1 MAIVFDCPH
10 CKTNYR
16 LKDEFAGKT
25 ATCKNPNCRKVIP
38 IPKPNT
44 PVLASKKVNVDE
56 LAAQLFADE
65 GPAVQKV
72 AEEQIQVTCIGCDHV
87 WFVEA
92 SKEGKNVLCPECRKP
107 NRVPLRQKEQ
117 KADWRTGGTGK
128 PSMARVETGMDVQGA
143 FASAHAGGISQQ
155 TAHEIVKDR
164 EAEEEPEVRRKRLIK
179 RGLIGTVVVALLAG
193 GIYYLVKQ
201 RKEVATDAKMEQAV
215 AELTGESGTKDV
227 RFHALIH
234 RASGEHR
241 IRTASN
247 KKEAK
252 DALVDLRTAKNEL
265 GNPNGGLKPTD
276 PDRNGTLV
284 EVAITMTELL
294 GTTEQVE
301 NESRSTKDD
310 VVKETR
316 ETLQRLNGG
325 SGDTELCGDALR
337 AITRRSV
344 AKGHDSVAS
353 DVARQLP
360 KPDEMVGQV
369 GLEMLRIDRD
379 RLKGDVEKLLN
390 TVPNSDAPSIIALR
404 QILGKPGPKKEG
416 EAAPTSPIASAQVAA
431 FKGDVGAVNSALR
444 GVKPEDR
451 LRGLAAAA
459 QILID
464 TKPADAATLLL
475 VAAKEAKEA
484 KAYSSSWLVVRICRL
499 LAQAEKVTE
508 AEDLAKSVSDSQAQ
522 AWARLAILRER
533 LAAAKKV
540 NSKAEDGWLD
550 SVGDPTKFA
559 AAAKAYEEVAR
570 HNAAGGFPHPAVDTW
585 EKGKVKPFGTA
596 GIILGKDDKK
606 AQ

>member
-1 MAIVFDCPH
+1 MAIVFNCPH
-10 CKTNYR
+10 CKTDYR

-65 GPAVQKV
+65 GPAGQKI

-87 WFVEA
+87 WFVET

-107 NRVPLRQKEQ
+107 NRVPLRKKEE

-128 PSMARVETGMDVQGA
+128 PSMAKVEHGMDVQGA
-143 FASAHAGGISQQ
+143 FATNQAGGISQQ

-179 RGLIGTVVVALLAG
+179 RGLIGTVVIALLAG
-193 GIYYLVKQ
+193 GTYYLVKQ
-201 RKEVATDAKMEQAV
+201 RTEVKIDAKMSEAV
-215 AELTGESGTKDV
+215 AEIMGDGGTKDP

-241 IRTASN
+241 IRTAKD

-265 GNPNGGLKPTD
+265 SKPNAGLKPTD
-276 PDRNGTLV
+276 ADRNGTLV
-284 EVAITMTELL
+284 EIAITMTELL
-294 GTTEQVE
+294 GSTEQVE
-301 NESRSTKDD
+301 NESRFKKES
-310 VVKETR
+310 VVTETR
-316 ETLQRLNGG
+316 EALQTIAD
-325 SGDTELCGDALR
+325 SELVADALR
-337 AITRRSV
+337 AITRRSH
-344 AKGHDSVAS
+344 AKGHPALAQ

-360 KPDEMVGQV
+360 KSDEMVGQV
-369 GLEMLRIDRD
+369 GLEMLRIDREG
-379 RLKGDVEKLLN
+379 LKGEVEKLLT
-390 TVPNSDAPSIIALR
+390 TVPNSDASSIIALR
-404 QILGKPGPKKEG
+404 QILSKPGPKKDEP
-416 EAAPTSPIASAQVAA
+416 APSSSIGTAQVAA
-431 FKGDVGAVNSALR
+431 FKGNLDGVQSALR
-444 GVKPEDR
+444 GIKPDDR

-464 TKPADAATLLL
+464 TKPAEATSLLQT
-475 VAAKEAKEA
+475 AAKEAKDG
-484 KAYSSSWLVVRICRL
+484 KAYSSPWTVIRICRL
-499 LAQAEKVTE
+499 LAQAEKYVE
-508 AEDLAKSVSDSQAQ
+508 AEDLAKSLSDSQAQ
-522 AWARLAILRER
+522 AWARLTILRER
-533 LAAAKKV
+533 LAAAKKS
-540 NSKAEDGWLD
+540 NSKAEDAWLD
-550 SVGDPTKFA
+550 TVGDPTKLA
-559 AAAKAYEEVAR
+559 AAAKAYEEMAR
-570 HNAAGGFPHPAVDTW
+570 HNAAVGHDYPAANNW

-596 GIILGKDDKK
+596 GTILGKEDKK